1 MIIFRDS
8 LWQEFPCQKGTYL
21 PDRVQNITRPAR
33 PSSASRAEIPCAH
46 TLLDQSLL
54 VLVRSFASRPASVT
68 RPSCESIALIYGC
81 VCFLPPSKFDRP
93 QSRLPP
99 FPCAR
104 GLLSTAPFSLSF
116 KFAIGCP
123 MTELFHH
130 NIVFMTGYDSLH
142 STTILFE
149 RCYQVGTI
157 NRLSFSGSILPTT
170 RLIALDIY
178 VLNSGQVLVIMF
190 K

>member
-93 QSRLPP
+93 QARLPP
-99 FPCAR
+99 FPCTR
-104 GLLSTAPFSLSF
+104 GLSTTALFSLSF

-123 MTELFHH
+123 MTEFAFTQEVVREGVDLKKW
-130 NIVFMTGYDSLH
+130 
-142 STTILFE
+142 
-149 RCYQVGTI
+149 R
-157 NRLSFSGSILPTT
+157 
-170 RLIALDIY
+170 
-178 VLNSGQVLVIMF
+178 
-190 K
+190 